1 MHLLTK
7 FKGFSDTGIELLNP
21 FVLLIGRNGSGK
33 TNAIEGIELLAHL
46 AQGTALGDITDVNTL
61 AGQLQIR
68 GGLQGCVD
76 AKSKHF
82 ILGFRGGRV
91 SKATNIFY
99 QIEVKAGTTA
109 AQIVRESL
117 SFTDS
122 KGKSRIF
129 FEIVADSEVNHA
141 GAMRV
146 KYDNFAQGGNKPTLT
161 ARGDRSFLSQVSAL
175 IPRNK
180 KNEGAHQVA
189 TAVQSHLRAA
199 FAFDPASKT
208 MRGYVRQGQ
217 RNLLRDGSNISSV
230 LHSLSIGSE
239 EDKAALA
246 RITEAIRT
254 MPEEPISSIEF
265 VTTEIGDVIL
275 ALKSSDSNRSLIDAR
290 VLSDG
295 TLRALAILTAAET
308 AESGSRLS
316 IEELDNGV
324 HPSRVAGLVRHIIE
338 CGKRRKLNILCT
350 THNPVLLDQLEP
362 GELDTVVVCHRG
374 TEGSLLTPLNQIPRV
389 QEILVGGRLG
399 DLVTRNVIEKYLQ
412 PNYDNQR
419 RENLRRVLEELR

>member
-7 FKGFSDTGIELLNP
+7 FKGFSDAGIELLNP

-46 AQGTALGDITDVNTL
+46 AHGTALGDITDVNTL

-91 SKATNIFY
+91 GTATNIFY
-99 QIEVKAGTTA
+99 QIEVKAGTAA
-109 AQIVRESL
+109 AQIAHESL

-122 KGKSRIF
+122 KGKSRVF
-129 FEIVADSEVNHA
+129 FEIVPDSEVNHA

-146 KYDNFAQGGNKPTLT
+146 KYDHFAQGGNKPTLS

-175 IPRNK
+175 IPRTK

-189 TAVQSHLRAA
+189 TALQRHLRAA

-239 EDKAALA
+239 EDKAALV

-254 MPEEPISSIEF
+254 MPEETISSIEF

-275 ALKSSDSNRSLIDAR
+275 ALKSSDNNRSLIDAR
-290 VLSDG
+290 VLADG

-338 CGKRRKLNILCT
+338 CGKRRELNVLCT
-350 THNPVLLDQLEP
+350 THNPALLDQLEP
-362 GELDTVVVCHRG
+362 GELESVVVCHRG
-374 TEGSLLTPLNQIPRV
+374 SEGSLLTPLNQMPRV

-399 DLVTRNVIEKYLQ
+399 DLVTRNVIEKYLK

>member
-1 MHLLTK
+1 MHLLTR

-76 AKSKHF
+76 AKSKNL
-82 ILGFRGGRV
+82 ILGFQGGRV

-99 QIEVKAGTTA
+99 QIDVTAGSVA
-109 AQIVRESL
+109 AQITRESL

-122 KGKSRIF
+122 NGKARTF
-129 FEIVADSEVNHA
+129 FEILPDSEAYHA

-146 KYDNFAQGGNKPTLT
+146 KFDNYAQGGNKPTLT

-175 IPRNK
+175 IPRTK
-180 KNEGAHQVA
+180 KNEGAHLVA

-230 LHSLSIGSE
+230 LHSLSIPSQ
-239 EDKAALA
+239 
-246 RITEAIRT
+246 
-254 MPEEPISSIEF
+254 
-265 VTTEIGDVIL
+265 L
-275 ALKSSDSNRSLIDAR
+275 ALKR
-290 VLSDG
+290 
-295 TLRALAILTAAET
+295 T
-308 AESGSRLS
+308 
-316 IEELDNGV
+316 
-324 HPSRVAGLVRHIIE
+324 
-338 CGKRRKLNILCT
+338 K
-350 THNPVLLDQLEP
+350 
-362 GELDTVVVCHRG
+362 
-374 TEGSLLTPLNQIPRV
+374 PR
-389 QEILVGGRLG
+389 
-399 DLVTRNVIEKYLQ
+399 
-412 PNYDNQR
+412 
-419 RENLRRVLEELR
+419 